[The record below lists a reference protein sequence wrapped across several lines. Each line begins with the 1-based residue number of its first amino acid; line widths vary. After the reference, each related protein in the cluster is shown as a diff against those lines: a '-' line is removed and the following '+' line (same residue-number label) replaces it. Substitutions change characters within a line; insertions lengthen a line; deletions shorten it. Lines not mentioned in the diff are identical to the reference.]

1 MAGRGG
7 GYSVVLQEN
16 DMIPDSSPS
25 SFGRGVL
32 VVEDEP
38 RLRSM
43 LERAIRD
50 MGFLVTLASSGEA
63 ALKLLEQHPISI
75 AIVDINLPGMSGIEL
90 LEKVRRSRHKVQA
103 IVLTGFGDLET
114 AKKAIHLDV
123 VEFLTKPCSLGTLEV
138 AIDRARRRCMAEGM
152 PEFLPEEPAAPSARV
167 PVAVAPAAHENVAAI
182 SLEELEQ
189 RHILA
194 VLDQNRGNRAATA
207 SQLGISLRK
216 LYYRLGQYQKQ
227 GIIP

>member
-1 MAGRGG
+1 
-7 GYSVVLQEN
+7 
-16 DMIPDSSPS
+16 
-25 SFGRGVL
+25 
-32 VVEDEP
+32 
-38 RLRSM
+38 M

-63 ALKLLEQHPISI
+63 ALKMLEQHPVSI

-90 LEKVRRSRHKVQA
+90 LEKVRRGRHKVQA

-152 PEFLPEEPAAPSARV
+152 PELLPEEPAAPSARV
-167 PVAVAPAAHENVAAI
+167 PVAAAPAGHENVAAL

-194 VLDQNRGNRAATA
+194 VLEQNRGNRAATA

>member
-1 MAGRGG
+1 MK
-7 GYSVVLQEN
+7 
-16 DMIPDSSPS
+16 PDPTPVPY
-25 SFGRGVL
+25 GRGVL

-43 LERAIRD
+43 LERAVRD
-50 MGFLVTLASSGEA
+50 MGFDVTLASTGEA
-63 ALKLLEQHPISI
+63 ALKIMETQTIGIIILDL
-75 AIVDINLPGMSGIEL
+75 NLPGIDGIEF
-90 LEKVRRSRHKVQA
+90 LEKIRRRNRKAQA
-103 IVLTGFGDLET
+103 IILTGFGNLET

-138 AIDRARRRCMAEGM
+138 AIDRARRRCIADGPSEAWRDQ
-152 PEFLPEEPAAPSARV
+152 PQERETPAPRPAADAPSPTAL
-167 PVAVAPAAHENVAAI
+167 

-194 VLDQNRGNRAATA
+194 VLEQNRGNRAATA
-207 SQLGISLRK
+207 TQLGISLRK
-216 LYYRLGQYQKQ
+216 LYYRLGQYQRQ

>member
-152 PEFLPEEPAAPSARV
+152 PELPPEEPES
-167 PVAVAPAAHENVAAI
+167 APARATTAPPTRQDNVAAI